1 MDLTH
6 LTPDEKINGIGS
18 LKVPN
23 YLRNKVHGQDVRE
36 TMAQLAEMIIQFAV
50 NLGLDPDEALEWARK
65 LQESVSQSEFDSWV
79 ATLLDGGPSLFFET
93 KAALIAKYPNG
104 APGVALVRETDPAKI
119 YVWNGTSWEDFGDYQ
134 GIEIKDETVTSGK
147 LARKAVTPFTT
158 SFISNTNNLHNYK
171 TDMLLKTLDGATG
184 NLSNSSNN
192 NTSSNKEVKP
202 STLYSIKYIAVIVEF
217 DANFN
222 FIRNTFYDTAQRLQ
236 KQSFTTQANTK
247 IVRYSYPKEF
257 ANRVI
262 FSEGDSL
269 VDVEAGYLLPFFKAQ
284 DYVDKSI
291 KLDKHVANLEVTNN
305 LVNLGTEIKSKTFD
319 LTTGAIIDST
329 TNTIVEKFRV
339 KPATSYFVRGV
350 TNVVFYDIAGAY
362 ISNWF
367 VSKSTRYSTG
377 SIRVSPD
384 TAYTASVIF
393 ANDIAKSYI
402 QMSESTKVEP
412 LIYNQLID
420 KNRNYGVSKSRL
432 FGKTLMSFGDS
443 IAQSLGEF
451 GYDDMIAAKYHM
463 SLLKHGRG
471 GATIGKITSDSANHT
486 VQEQIDKAIADGE
499 TADYIIFNGG
509 TNDYGTIGS
518 ITSGYTST
526 LNLETFCGAFENVI
540 RTLRNAYP
548 RAKIVYTS
556 AHKMSTRGVT
566 EKGELYLLAYEICK
580 KYGIPCA
587 DIFFESQ
594 MDTNFENMKL
604 IYGRNEGTDGTHPNT
619 LAYEEHYVPIIESKL
634 NAI

>member
-1 MDLTH
+1 MAEHRDPTH
-6 LTPDEKINGIGS
+6 LTETEMRNINLLAEAIRHKMYGI
-18 LKVPN
+18 
-23 YLRNKVHGQDVRE
+23 DVRE
-36 TMAQLAEMIIQFAV
+36 SIALAIELLLDIFSKENNDAVAEIIKARNEF
-50 NLGLDPDEALEWARK
+50 GSLDERLDAMLND
-65 LQESVSQSEFDSWV
+65 LNNISVSQINKNLGKFDSSYFSDEFLS
-79 ATLLDGGPSLFFET
+79 ALAGGT
-93 KAALIAKYPNG
+93 I
-104 APGVALVRETDPAKI
+104 D
-119 YVWNGTSWEDFGDYQ
+119 
-134 GIEIKDETVTSGK
+134 VTNIVDQSITNSK
-147 LARKAVTPFTT
+147 LATKSVTPYKT

-171 TDMLLKTLDGATG
+171 TDTPLKTLDGATG
-184 NLSNSSNN
+184 NLLDSSNN
-192 NTSSNKEVKP
+192 NTSGNKEVKP
-202 STLYSIKYIAVIVEF
+202 STLYSMKYIATIVEF
-217 DANFN
+217 DADFN
-222 FIRNTFYDTAQRLQ
+222 FIRNTFYDSTQRLQ
-236 KQSFTTQANTK
+236 KQSFTTQANTQ

-262 FSEGDSL
+262 FSEGNSL

-284 DYVDKSI
+284 DYIDKSI
-291 KLDKHVANLEVTNN
+291 KLDKHVVNLELTNN
-305 LVNLGTEIKSKTFD
+305 LVNLGNEIKAKTFD
-319 LTTGAIIDST
+319 LATGAMIDST
-329 TNTIVEKFRV
+329 SNNIVEKFRV
-339 KPATSYFVRGV
+339 KPTTSYFVRGA
-350 TNVVFYDIAGAY
+350 TNVVFYDITGTY

-367 VSKSTRYSTG
+367 IAKDTRYSTG
-377 SIRVSPD
+377 LLKISPD

-402 QMSESTKVEP
+402 QMSESTEVEP

-420 KNRNYGVSKSRL
+420 RNRNYGVSKSRL

-451 GYDDMIAAKYHM
+451 GYDDMIASKYHM

-471 GATIGKITSDSANHT
+471 GATIGRITSDSANHT

-518 ITSGYTST
+518 ITDGYTET

-556 AHKMSTRGVT
+556 AHKMSTRGVA

-580 KYGIPCA
+580 KYGIPYA

-594 MDTNFENMKL
+594 MDTNFDNMKL
-604 IYGRNEGTDGTHPNT
+604 IYGRKEGTDGTHPNT

-634 NAI
+634 ESI